1 MATDK
6 PTQVERSETDR
17 PEKKTG
23 AGAEAAE
30 GERTTGE
37 KQADGDDR
45 GAQKP
50 GSEPLTRT
58 EEHGSSYGG
67 GTGRKI
73 QGDA

>member
-1 MATDK
+1 MSSDETN
-6 PTQVERSETDR
+6 TSETKR
-17 PEKKTG
+17 PEKTTG

-30 GERTTGE
+30 GERANGE
-37 KQADGDDR
+37 KKAGGGERD
-45 GAQKP
+45 AAKP